1 MSRALIVGHTGQD
14 GTYLSRFLTEKGY
27 TVTGMSRAGLVE
39 DIAGAAVPCSVE
51 AYDDV
56 SSLIESRRPSE
67 VYYLAA
73 VHQSSADA
81 RTPEGS
87 LFQRSLDINVK
98 ALVHFLES
106 IRLHSSGTRLFY
118 AASSHI
124 FGDPLCEPQN
134 EDTPLNPVCIYGISK
149 TAGVQA
155 CRYYREVH
163 GLFASVGIFYNHESP
178 LRNARYV
185 SQKIVRAAIGI
196 KLGLESELVLGSL
209 DSRIDWGYAPD
220 YVDAAWRLLQLSQ
233 PGDYV
238 ISSGDTHTVKEFVAG
253 VFDYVGLDW
262 QRYVKLNPALITKKP
277 KERLRGD
284 IRKITGATGWVPATS
299 FNQLIRLLAEAEMV
313 RRGIR

>member
-14 GTYLSRFLTEKGY
+14 GAYLSTQLTEKGY
-27 TVTGMSRAGLVE
+27 AVMGMSRAGFVE
-39 DIAGAAVPCSVE
+39 DLAAAAVPCSVE
-51 AYDDV
+51 TYDDV
-56 SSLIESRRPSE
+56 SSLIQSRQPSE

-124 FGDPLCEPQN
+124 FGDPLIEPQN

-163 GLFASVGIFYNHESP
+163 GVFASVGIFYNHESP
-178 LRNARYV
+178 RRDARYV
-185 SQKIVRAAIGI
+185 SQKIVRGAISI
-196 KLGLESELVLGSL
+196 KLGLERELTLGSL

-220 YVDAAWRLLQLSQ
+220 YVDAAWRVLRLAQ

-238 ISSGDTHTVKEFVAG
+238 ISSGETHTVREFVKG
-253 VFDYVGLDW
+253 VFDYLGLDW
-262 QRYVKLNPALITKKP
+262 PRYVKLNPALITKKP

-284 IRKITGATGWVPATS
+284 IRKITGATGWLPVTS
-299 FNQLIRLLAEAEMV
+299 FNELIRLLTEAEMV
-313 RRGIR
+313 RRGIQ